1 MNIQTFNH
9 KIKQIEFNIETSL
22 IDLIESRC
30 KGVITNGIDINSI
43 TNNVKNIIKSIKIKI
58 ERNTCKG
65 EICRVREDG
74 DTQNNIYIIIQA
86 KFNNKYNS
94 GTFAG
99 IAGSKYN
106 CEIEFIFIICKPNNK
121 STKDK
126 LENITNLIYNKQLDK
141 IEKMFIEDN

>member
-1 MNIQTFNH
+1 MEQNFGYSFMNIQTFNQ

-22 IDLIESRC
+22 IDLIESM
-30 KGVITNGIDINSI
+30 
-43 TNNVKNIIKSIKIKI
+43 
-58 ERNTCKG
+58 CKG

-74 DTQNNIYIIIQA
+74 DTQNNIYIIQA

-106 CEIEFIFIICKPNNK
+106 GEIEFIFIICKPNNK